1 MRIFDFDPQGLE
13 EKLKST
19 KKRESVLSLG
29 RLIVFIALLG
39 FGVLSLSDSVIW
51 LIPTLGFGILFIYLI
66 QKFNHIQDQQKIYQA
81 LGLLADRKAQRSQ
94 RKLKELDAGLE
105 FTDKN
110 HPFSGDLDLF
120 GEHSLFQLVNHTFSP
135 GGKSKLAQLMK
146 EDLNPDA
153 SKNRSFAV
161 KTLSEKSDF
170 LRAMEASGLAFSE
183 DIPLNDTWKKWL
195 GAEEKRSKIN
205 QILSF
210 LGPLGG
216 LVLLGATVWGNL
228 PQGYLGL
235 WVILGTISLSRVFGP
250 LKQAADALP
259 VSSVLKSFGVRA
271 HCIEQE
277 VFRNSLLEEEKRKL
291 FGGETSISQQLNQ
304 LDRLA
309 LWVQN
314 RMNLL
319 YLPINLLLW
328 TDFLLYDRLQS
339 WKSKAGPSLSSLPE
353 HLADWEV
360 WVSLG
365 AFELEM
371 EGKGKIAWSDDS
383 FLDAEEIS
391 HPLILPTKAVANS
404 LRFDSDQRLVILTG
418 ANMSGK
424 TTFMRTL
431 GINWV
436 LAKMGLS
443 PFAESLSLG
452 DFQLYTSMRNT
463 DNLGESVSSFY
474 AELFRIKKLIDRLD
488 SGEKVLFLLDEILKG
503 TNTQDRISGSQAL
516 VDQILQTHGFGIIST
531 HDIELSELA
540 KSKTGVKNYSFHSE
554 IQDQEIKFDY
564 LLKSGACPSFNAHK
578 LMELMGIRFKPST

>member
-1 MRIFDFDPQGLE
+1 MGKFDFDPQQLE
-13 EKLKST
+13 DKLKST
-19 KKRESVLSLG
+19 KKTESLLSLG
-29 RLIVFIALLG
+29 RLVVFFAFLG
-39 FGVLSLSDSVIW
+39 AGVLSLSDSEIW
-51 LIPTLGFGILFIYLI
+51 LIPALGLGILFLFLI
-66 QKFNHIQDQQKIYQA
+66 RKFNHIQDQQKIYLA
-81 LGLLADRKAQRSQ
+81 LGQMAGRKAQR
-94 RKLKELDAGLE
+94 LDRNLNGLDTGLE
-105 FTDKN
+105 FADKN

-135 GGKSKLAQLMK
+135 AGKEKLAQLMK
-146 EDLNPDA
+146 EALNPDA
-153 SKNRSFAV
+153 SQERSLAV
-161 KTLSEKSDF
+161 KALSERPDF

-183 DIPLNDTWKKWL
+183 DVPLSDTWKKWL
-195 GAEEKRSKIN
+195 GRVEKRSTIN
-205 QILSF
+205 QILA
-210 LGPLGG
+210 LAGPLGG
-216 LVLLGATVWGNL
+216 LALLGATIWGNL

-235 WVILGTISLSRVFGP
+235 WVILGTIALSRVFDP

-277 VFRNSLLEEEKRKL
+277 NFRNSLLEEEKRKL
-291 FGGETSISQQLNQ
+291 FGGEESITLQLSQ

-319 YLPINLLLW
+319 YLPINLLFW
-328 TDFLLYDRLQS
+328 TDFLLYDRLLS
-339 WKSKAGPSLSSLPE
+339 WKSKAGPSLSTLPE

-371 EGKGKIAWSDDS
+371 EGDGKITWSGDS
-383 FLDAEEIS
+383 LLDAEEIS
-391 HPLILPTKAVANS
+391 HPLILPSKAIANS
-404 LRFDSDQRLVILTG
+404 LKFDADHRLVILTG

-436 LAKMGLS
+436 LAKLGLS
-443 PFAESLSLG
+443 PFARSLTLG
-452 DFQLYTSMRNT
+452 NFQLYTSMRNT

-474 AELFRIKKLIDRLD
+474 AELFRIKNLIDRLD
-488 SGEKVLFLLDEILKG
+488 SGEKILFLLDEILKG

-516 VDQILQTHGFGIIST
+516 VDQILRTQGFGIIST

-540 KSKTGVKNYSFHSE
+540 ESKTGVKNYSFHSE

-578 LMELMGIRFKPST
+578 LMELMGIRFR